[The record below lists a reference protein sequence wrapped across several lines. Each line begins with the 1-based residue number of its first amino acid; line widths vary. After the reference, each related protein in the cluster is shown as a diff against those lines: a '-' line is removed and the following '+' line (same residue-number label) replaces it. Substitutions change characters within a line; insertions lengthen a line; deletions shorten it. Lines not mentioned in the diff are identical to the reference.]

1 VGDRHE
7 VMMMMV
13 VVIVVGCLVDD
24 DDKCSIQYNAASWS
38 S

>member
-1 VGDRHE
+1 MGDRHE

>member
-1 VGDRHE
+1 MGDRHE
-7 VMMMMV
+7 VMMMMM

>member
-13 VVIVVGCLVDD
+13 VVIIVGCLVDD

>member
-1 VGDRHE
+1 MGDRHE

-13 VVIVVGCLVDD
+13 VVIIVGCLVDD